1 MSRKTSVSQFPAL
14 PSTVPVELSRVMLPD
29 DTNPSGNVHGGVILK
44 LVDHAGQVVANR
56 HCNRN
61 STDGTP
67 VLTVLARVDHMDFHQ
82 PMYVGELAQL
92 QAAVTYTSAHSLEV
106 TVDVWAE
113 NVISGSRRHTNA
125 ATLWYVAVPA
135 NVKSVGKCGTVK
147 AVPVPQLTTPT
158 EEEREAGQR
167 RYETQKEARK
177 AKVNGSTES
186 QGLTHSE
193 IPLSPAL
200 KPEDHTVVRSQTT
213 LASVVLPSDCMP
225 TGHLMGGSLVKIMDN
240 AAGICAV
247 RHCRSLVVTACID
260 AIDFHGPIMNGEV
273 VFVTARMVFTSARSM
288 EIEVTTEA
296 EGLIVDSR
304 RVTNTAYFT
313 FVSLGADKR
322 ATAVPPLKL
331 KSDEELQR
339 FEEGR
344 QRYEIRKRLRQEMIQ
359 KWQQKQAML

>member
-1 MSRKTSVSQFPAL
+1 MSRKASVSQLPAL
-14 PSTVPVELSRVMLPD
+14 PSTVSVELSRVMLPD
-29 DTNPSGNVHGGVILK
+29 DTNPTGNVHGGVMLK
-44 LVDHAGQVVANR
+44 LVDHAAHVVANR

-92 QAAVTYTSAHSLEV
+92 QAAVTYTSPHSLEV

-113 NVISGSRRHTNA
+113 NVISGNRRHTNA

-135 NVKSVGKCGTVK
+135 TKSLGKCGTFK
-147 AVPVPQLTTPT
+147 AVAVPQLANLT
-158 EEEREAGQR
+158 EEERAAGQR
-167 RYETQKEARK
+167 RYEKQKEARR
-177 AKVNGSTES
+177 AKVSGSAES
-186 QGLTHSE
+186 QGLTHFD
-193 IPLSPAL
+193 IPLSPVL
-200 KPEDHTVVRSQTT
+200 KPEDHTVARSLTT
-213 LASVVLPSDCMP
+213 LANLVLPSDCMP

-296 EGLIVDSR
+296 EGLSIGTR
-304 RVTNTAYFT
+304 RVSNTAYFT

-322 ATAVPPLKL
+322 ATAVPALKL
-331 KSDEELQR
+331 ESDDELRR

-344 QRYEIRKRLRQEMIQ
+344 QRYETRKRLRQEMIQ
-359 KWQQKQAML
+359 KWQQKQALL